1 MLLIFCRTSLLGK
14 VLRIDVDIEV
24 DYPYSYKI
32 PPDNPFVNDSF
43 FRPEIYAY
51 GIRNMWRCGKDR
63 GDPVTGVL
71 IIIDGREEVTTG
83 IYKQV

>member
-1 MLLIFCRTSLLGK
+1 M
-14 VLRIDVDIEV
+14 DIEV

-71 IIIDGREEVTTG
+71 IIIDGHEEVTTG

>member
-1 MLLIFCRTSLLGK
+1 M
-14 VLRIDVDIEV
+14 DIEV

-32 PPDNPFVNDSF
+32 PPDNPFVNNSL

-71 IIIDGREEVTTG
+71 IITNDHKGFLNRCKVTLFLIID
-83 IYKQV
+83 Y